1 VLVGLLVLA
10 VVVGCR
16 LLPLGQ
22 MFLLCFCLFM
32 ILRPSHPPGYGG
44 RLIGLGSCV
53 WVAAVVWVG
62 TPSPV
67 HILLLS
73 GDYARRNVGLPAC
86 PSLLEVV
93 LVAVRVR
100 TLVGMAVVALWEG
113 VLLALVLSGCGLL
126 LAAAWPRP
134 L

>member
-1 VLVGLLVLA
+1 MLGGLLVLA

-22 MFLLCFCLFM
+22 MFSLCFCLFL

-44 RLIGLGSCV
+44 RLMGLGSCV
-53 WVAAVVWVG
+53 WLAAVVWVG

-73 GDYARRNVGLPAC
+73 GDYAHRNVGLPAC
-86 PSLLEVV
+86 SSLLGVV
-93 LVAVRVR
+93 LVAMGVH
-100 TLVGMAVVALWEG
+100 TLVGMAVVAVWEG

-126 LAAAWPRP
+126 LAAAWLCP